1 MMRAA
6 VAFIALV
13 VSTLIGGQPT
23 HSQEWTPSQ
32 GSVLD
37 ATQAID
43 RYFSLLDNGDPK
55 RAYEMMNDATKASIP
70 VTAFTEQ
77 NEQFHSQAGR
87 LLERR
92 LLKFTWLKDP
102 AEAPF
107 PGIYA
112 AVDIATKF
120 AKIDRHCGYIVL
132 YQQPSGG
139 AFQVMRAESNFID
152 NATAKKIE
160 TTQSK
165 FELDKAWA
173 ELSRNCPNY
182 PTANP

>member
-1 MMRAA
+1 MRAV

-13 VSTLIGGQPT
+13 VSTLIGAQPT
-23 HSQEWTPSQ
+23 RSQEWTPSQ
-32 GSVLD
+32 GLVLD
-37 ATQAID
+37 ATRAID
-43 RYFSLLDNGDPK
+43 RYFSLLDSGDPK
-55 RAYEMMNDATKASIP
+55 RAYEMTTDGTKALISMSD
-70 VTAFTEQ
+70 FTEQ
-77 NEQFHSQAGR
+77 SEQFHSKAGP

-92 LLKFTWLKDP
+92 LLKFTWFKDP
-102 AEAPF
+102 ANAPF

-120 AKIDRHCGYIVL
+120 EKIDRHCGYIVL
-132 YQQPSGG
+132 YQHPSGG

-173 ELSRNCPNY
+173 ELSRNCPNFP
-182 PTANP
+182 PTNP